1 MVRWGV
7 AGFDLDS
14 HSLGVDDTSGSGRL
28 GSLPNSPRSDLVR
41 STGEESDQVQR
52 SVSGSGDLAQSAGRA
67 DLLLLLLSFLLTHV
81 LESLLESD
89 REGDQEITWVV
100 LIDPS
105 LDLGQPLVL
114 LSDVVSLGQVDE
126 VDDGLGGKKLETV
139 DDLDLCAG

>member
-1 MVRWGV
+1 MN
-7 AGFDLDS
+7 
-14 HSLGVDDTSGSGRL
+14 DTGSSGRL
-28 GSLPNSPRSDLVR
+28 GSLSNGPRSDLVR

-52 SVSGSGDLAQSAGRA
+52 SVSGSRNLAQRAGRA
-67 DLLLLLLSFLLTHV
+67 NLLLLLLGLLLAHI

-126 VDDGLGGKKLETV
+126 VDDGLGGKELKTV

>member
-1 MVRWGV
+1 MVE
-7 AGFDLDS
+7 S
-14 HSLGVDDTSGSGRL
+14 HSLSVNDTGGSGGL
-28 GSLPNSPRSDLVR
+28 CSLSDGPRSDLIR

-52 SVSGSGDLAQSAGRA
+52 SVSGSRDLAQSTGRA
-67 DLLLLLLSFLLTHV
+67 DLLLLLLGLLLTHI

-126 VDDGLGGKKLETV
+126 VDDGLGGKELETV

>member
-1 MVRWGV
+1 MCH
-7 AGFDLDS
+7 ADN
-14 HSLGVDDTSGSGRL
+14 SLRVNDTSSSRCL
-28 GSLPNSPRSDLVR
+28 GSLSNGPRSNLVR
-41 STGEESDQVQR
+41 STSKEPDQVQR
-52 SVSGSGDLAQSAGRA
+52 RVSGSRNLAQSAGRA
-67 DLLLLLLSFLLTHV
+67 DLFLLLLGLLLTHI

-126 VDDGLGGKKLETV
+126 VDDGLGGKELKTV
-139 DDLDLCAG
+139 DDLDLWAG